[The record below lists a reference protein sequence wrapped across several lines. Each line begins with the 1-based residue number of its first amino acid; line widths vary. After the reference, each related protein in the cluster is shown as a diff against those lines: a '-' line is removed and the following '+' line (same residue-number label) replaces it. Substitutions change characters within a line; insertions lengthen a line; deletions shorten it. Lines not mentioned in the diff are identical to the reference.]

1 MKKMKLK
8 IIITSIALLT
18 ISGFAYSQWG
28 EAQIN
33 VSLGLP
39 QIALVDIE
47 PAINNSIHFSVVPSG
62 ESGNSAIIQK
72 SSSQNLWINYS
83 SCLSTLHNSRSILAE
98 VSQGKL
104 PDGMIFYIE
113 ASGYSGF
120 GKGQLGQTAGKINI
134 TSRPKSIITN
144 LGNCFTG
151 DGINNGH
158 LLNFSL
164 EINDY
169 STVNAIGETNFTIRY
184 TITDN

>member
-1 MKKMKLK
+1 MKKLKLK
-8 IIITSIALLT
+8 KIITSIALLT

-47 PAINNSIHFSVVPSG
+47 PAIDNSIHFSIVPSA
-62 ESGNSAIIQK
+62 ESGTSPIIQK
-72 SSSQNLWINYS
+72 SSSQNLWIN
-83 SCLSTLHNSRSILAE
+83 
-98 VSQGKL
+98 
-104 PDGMIFYIE
+104 
-113 ASGYSGF
+113 YSGF

-134 TSRPKSIITN
+134 TSVPKSIITN

-169 STVNAIGETNFTIRY
+169 STINAIGEINFTIRY